1 MAKFWVTTSD
11 VKWLNMKM
19 RIKKR
24 KKALRKEQK
33 DLQEKGKLLRKGQEN
48 RRRKSNLTTGE
59 SQLLLKDLAVQHDMA
74 KKTPIKQHRLKLESN
89 KTSFANRLFA
99 TSKLPKEMPRK
110 RLRMS

>member
-11 VKWLNMKM
+11 VKWLGMKKS
-19 RIKKR
+19 KKKH
-24 KKALRKEQK
+24 KKAQRKEQK

-89 KTSFANRLFA
+89 KTSFANRSFA